1 MEKAQAQR
9 AILLLDAIPSAVVRN
24 GIARMSEK
32 CKYETFKMGELLV
45 DITEH
50 ELVPEHVVLT
60 EEEKKNMLKRY
71 NLKETQLPR
80 MLISDPISR
89 YYGLD
94 RGQVVKIIRD
104 SETAGRYVTYRIV
117 I

>member
-1 MEKAQAQR
+1 VNRGIIVSDIPIVGQAR
-9 AILLLDAIPSAVVRN
+9 TAIATLAPTYIFESFQT
-24 GIARMSEK
+24 S
-32 CKYETFKMGELLV
+32 ELLV

-60 EEEKKNMLKRY
+60 DDQKKQVLKRY

-80 MLISDPISR
+80 MMLEDPISR
-89 YYGLD
+89 YYGLH
-94 RGQVVKIIRD
+94 RGQVVKIIRI

-117 I
+117 M